1 MQRRSAFGSTRP
13 LARAGICAA
22 VALCMSSARPAEAAD
37 IHELAARV
45 EGEWKAA
52 QSRVQGLPPRFL
64 FDDESVKLRLPEQ
77 GSAAC
82 VTVGIIGARGMSFHV
97 KAAGSDDDA
106 ADDGTDARASSVAGV
121 LTLSRC
127 GKTTER
133 ILLSNDAGRGTVEI
147 LVAFGATSPP
157 PLQSVLLE
165 RTGGAAVPLP
175 ETGPA
180 PPLPPADERARRADA
195 RAAAE
200 SADVLEHVQ
209 GDAEPDGNGT
219 IDVSLTP
226 ACHAID
232 VFAETGRRA
241 RRLDLDAEIR
251 EEDGT
256 VLSRDRSEAADAHL
270 FVCVGEN
277 TKAQVQFVGASP
289 RGKVTLSHA
298 VWPLAA
304 TLPMVWGAKPRA
316 RMASALRTRHLP
328 APSERPVYLA
338 QGASGETAMT
348 APVLPASCYVAV
360 AAVTSGH
367 ARGLGLRATVGRSE
381 SSDERAP
388 GDESGAVA
396 FCTTTERTARIGV
409 DARGAGVMWGFSLF
423 RVLVRRS
430 VP

>member
-1 MQRRSAFGSTRP
+1 MLWTFRLTLTGACVCAGISSW
-13 LARAGICAA
+13 ARAAQ
-22 VALCMSSARPAEAAD
+22 AAD
-37 IHELAARV
+37 IHDLAGRV
-45 EGEWKAA
+45 EAEWRPA
-52 QSRVQGLPPRFL
+52 QSRVEALPPRFL

-77 GSAAC
+77 GKSAC
-82 VTVGIIGARGMSFHV
+82 VTIGIIGARGMSFHV
-97 KAAGSDDDA
+97 KALGGGEQDPG
-106 ADDGTDARASSVAGV
+106 DDGSAARASSVAGV

-127 GKTTER
+127 GISTER
-133 ILLSNDAGRGTVEI
+133 IMLSNDAGRGTVEI
-147 LVAFGATSPP
+147 VVAFGSVSPP
-157 PLQSVLLE
+157 PLQTVLLE

-175 ETGPA
+175 DTGPA
-180 PPLPPADERARRADA
+180 PPLPLAEERARRADA

-200 SADVLEHVQ
+200 SADILEHQ
-209 GDAEPDGNGT
+209 RGDAESDGTGEV
-219 IDVSLTP
+219 DVALTP

-232 VFAETGRRA
+232 VFAETGKRT

-251 EEDGT
+251 DEDGT
-256 VLSRDRSEAADAHL
+256 VLARDRSEAADAHL

-277 TKAQVQFVGASP
+277 TKAQVQFVGAP
-289 RGKVTLSHA
+289 TRAPVFVSHA
-298 VWPLAA
+298 VWPLAS

-328 APSERPVYLA
+328 PPTERAVYLA
-338 QGASGETAMT
+338 QGASGETALT
-348 APVLPASCYVAV
+348 VPVLPASCYVAV

-367 ARGLGLRATVGRSE
+367 PRGLGLRATVGRAE

-396 FCTTTERTARIGV
+396 FCTTAERRVRIGV
-409 DARGAGVMWGFSLF
+409 DARGAGVMWGLSLF